1 MSAPDIR
8 VKLSPE
14 GTEEVLAAMRKVAAE
29 GRQIEAATKKSAGG
43 VSLMN
48 QALGDL
54 KGVLPA
60 LGIAAAVRGLASMG
74 KQALDT
80 ADGVGKLSQKTGLT
94 AETISVY
101 SFAARTADV
110 EQATLNTSMVKFA
123 QIMNEVDEGGKE
135 ASGAVRQLFGSDKAL
150 AGLSMDER
158 LKKVTTALGQME
170 AGAKKAD
177 LTKALFGRGGS
188 EIIPLLDDLGGK
200 FDEVK
205 EKAEAFGLVV
215 SSDLAAAAQKANDSM
230 TDLESAAAGAAV
242 QFMTGLAPALGD
254 IANGLLNSHDQAN
267 GLGDGIRMLGQG
279 LGVLAKIGVSAFTL
293 LGGAIGTVLRLL
305 LYDIPAAVFA
315 AGKAIVKLEN
325 PFTAFGDR
333 FAEGN
338 DVFTANVGAISDQ
351 LRGIWSPVEEQKK
364 DEKKKPAPDGET
376 DAEKAAREKAEN
388 EAKRRA
394 AEIAKA
400 RQDLEK
406 AWAENDRRL
415 AKAKND
421 ALAAVDERA
430 YKQGLLNLEAYFD
443 KKKTLIESEYKQ
455 EYDSLDQQI
464 GKLQALQGKADE
476 AERLRLE
483 KEIQALLLQQQTL
496 RLELPGKLADN
507 EDQRTTARTSRS
519 DKTFQTGMGRY
530 SDGLSRLDLEKQ
542 SIQNEATA
550 GLTSQADAAERILEL
565 ERDRIPV
572 LRAILSTI
580 QATTP
585 EQQLQVDQAIANLDA
600 LSAANTRASD
610 TSLQLKENIGAAAFQ
625 ELNTFLTQTIFNAKS
640 VGDAF
645 AQLAL
650 SVVSSLQKILVQMLL
665 MKAFQAFGIPGV
677 GIGFASGGYTGDG
690 GKYEP
695 AGVVHRGEYVF
706 DAATVQ
712 SAGIGTMVQLHHM
725 LRSGY
730 AEGGLVGG
738 DAPGFA
744 SDAIQSGALNGNLTL
759 GLEDGLVEKRALRAF
774 DSKAAARITV
784 KHLSTFPKG
793 ANSAMGGR
801 K

>member
-14 GTEEVLAAMRKVAAE
+14 GTEEVLAAMRKVMAE
-29 GRQIEAATKKSAGG
+29 GKKVEAATKNSAGG
-43 VSLMN
+43 VSMLN
-48 QALGDL
+48 QALGDM
-54 KGVLPA
+54 KGLLPA
-60 LGIAAAVRGLASMG
+60 LGIATAVRGMASMG

-80 ADGVGKLSQKTGLT
+80 ADGMGKLSQKTGLT
-94 AETISVY
+94 AETISVF
-101 SFAARTADV
+101 SFGARTADV
-110 EQATLNTSMVKFA
+110 EAEALNKSLVKFA
-123 QIMNEVDEGGKE
+123 RTMDDVDQGGKD
-135 ASGAVRQLFGSDKAL
+135 SGAAVKTLFGSDKAL

-158 LKKVTTALGQME
+158 LKKVVDALGQME
-170 AGAKKAD
+170 PGARKTALAVQFFGKAGAD
-177 LTKALFGRGGS
+177 M
-188 EIIPLLDDLGGK
+188 IPLLDDMAGK
-200 FDEVK
+200 YDEVK
-205 EKAEAFGLVV
+205 GKAEAFGLVV

-230 TDLESAAAGAAV
+230 TDLESAASGAAV

-254 IANGLLNSHDQAN
+254 IATGLLNSHDQAN
-267 GLGDGIRMLGQG
+267 GLGDGIKTLGQG
-279 LGVLAKIGVSAFTL
+279 LGILAKIGVSAFVL

-305 LYDIPAAVFA
+305 LYDIPAAVIT
-315 AGKAIVKLEN
+315 AGKAIVKLQN

-333 FAEGN
+333 LAEGI
-338 DVFTANVGAISDQ
+338 DVYDGNIAAIQDQ
-351 LRGIWSPVEEQKK
+351 LKGIWNPATDKK
-364 DEKKKPAPDGET
+364 PDAPKKKAPDEET
-376 DAEKAAREKAEN
+376 EAERAAREKAEN
-388 EAKRRA
+388 EARRRA
-394 AEIAKA
+394 EEIAKA

-406 AWAENDRRL
+406 AWAENERRL
-415 AKAKND
+415 AKAKSD
-421 ALAAVDERA
+421 ALAAVDDRA

-443 KKKTLIESEYKQ
+443 KKKALIESEYKQ
-455 EYDSLDQQI
+455 EFDSLDQQI

-483 KEIQALLLQQQTL
+483 KEIQGLLLQQQTL
-496 RLELPGKLADN
+496 RLGLPVKLADN
-507 EDQRTTARTSRS
+507 EDQRTSARTAKS

-530 SDGLSRLDLEKQ
+530 SEGLSRLDLEKQ
-542 SIQNEATA
+542 SIQNEATT
-550 GLTSQADAAERILEL
+550 GITSQADATERILEL

-650 SVVSSLQKILVQMLL
+650 SVVSSLQRILVQMLL

-677 GIGFASGGYTGDG
+677 GVGFASGGYTGDG

-706 DAATVQ
+706 DAATVKN
-712 SAGIGTMVQLHHM
+712 AGIGTMVQLHSM

-744 SDAIQSGALNGNLTL
+744 SEAIQSGALSGNLTL
-759 GLEDGLVEKRALRAF
+759 GLEDGLVERRAMRVME
-774 DSKAAARITV
+774 SKAAGRVVV
-784 KHLSTFPKG
+784 KHLSTNQKG
-793 ANSAMGGR
+793 ANTALGG
-801 K
+801 KK